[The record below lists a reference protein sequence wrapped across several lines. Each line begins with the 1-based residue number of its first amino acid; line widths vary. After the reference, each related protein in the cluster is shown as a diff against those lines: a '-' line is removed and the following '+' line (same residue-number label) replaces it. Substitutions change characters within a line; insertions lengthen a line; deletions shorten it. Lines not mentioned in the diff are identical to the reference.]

1 MATTDERLRILKM
14 IEQGQ
19 ISAEDGARLLEAL
32 SFGEQPRLTP
42 PFNATAS
49 SGSARW
55 LRVRVTDMAT
65 GKHKVNVNI
74 PVGLVNVGLKMG
86 ARFAPEMEGVDIDQL
101 TQLIRSGATGKLI
114 EVEDSADG
122 ERVEIFIE

>member
-32 SFGEQPRLTP
+32 SSPSSRAWSAPYTTP
-42 PFNATAS
+42 S

-55 LRVRVTDMAT
+55 LRRVTDMTT
-65 GKHKVNVNI
+65 GKHKVERQHPHGTGQRRPQN
-74 PVGLVNVGLKMG
+74 GR
-86 ARFAPEMEGVDIDQL
+86 RFARQRWKGSTL
-101 TQLIRSGATGKLI
+101 TS
-114 EVEDSADG
+114 
-122 ERVEIFIE
+122 